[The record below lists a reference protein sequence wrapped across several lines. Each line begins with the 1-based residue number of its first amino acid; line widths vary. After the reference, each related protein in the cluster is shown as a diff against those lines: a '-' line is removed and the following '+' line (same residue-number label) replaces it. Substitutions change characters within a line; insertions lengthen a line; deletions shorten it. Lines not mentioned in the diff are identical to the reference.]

1 MTDSPDCPALLLVV
15 DDEEG
20 MRDTLV
26 DILEDLSYSVD
37 AASNGQDAINK
48 VKSRA
53 FGLILMDVSMPVMDG
68 LQALAAI
75 KAISPEVPVIIMTA
89 YAHSSDVDR
98 AYEQGAHAVV
108 NKPLE
113 MKQVL
118 SLIRHA
124 LPHKHL

>member
-1 MTDSPDCPALLLVV
+1 MTDSLSCPPPLLVV

-37 AASNGQDAINK
+37 EASNGQDAVDK
-48 VKSRA
+48 VRSRE
-53 FGLILMDVSMPVMDG
+53 FGLILMDVSMPIMDG
-68 LQALAAI
+68 IEALAEI
-75 KAISPEVPVIIMTA
+75 KKLSPEMPVIIMTA

-108 NKPLE
+108 SKPLDIE
-113 MKQVL
+113 QML
-118 SLIRHA
+118 SIIRQE
-124 LPHKHL
+124 LSHKHA